1 MIREALP
8 GLVPHTEGSGWGRVQ
23 PGTLCSAEARRAGS
37 GSWVRLLCRGG
48 DRAWCLQDLAQNGTQ
63 CLMGK
68 LRRAPTSPVKRELFP
83 KAAPGLR
90 QELEGLMVTLE
101 ALPRL

>member
-1 MIREALP
+1 ME
-8 GLVPHTEGSGWGRVQ
+8 

-37 GSWVRLLCRGG
+37 GSWVRLLCKEG

-68 LRRAPTSPVKRELFP
+68 LRAPTSPVKRELFP

-90 QELEGLMVTLE
+90 QELEGLMVTFE
-101 ALPRL
+101 DMPRL